1 MKRGII
7 NMLTIFTDTD
17 SDITLQ
23 EANEYGLKLIS
34 MPYIID
40 DVEIKPY
47 EDFTQFDSKSFYDSL
62 RNGVIP
68 KTCAINTEDYRRY
81 FEPELKEGND
91 ILYIH
96 FSRNMSGSF
105 NAMDLTIEDLKIKYP
120 DRKIYTI
127 DTKGITILTY
137 IIVFEIIDLFKKGY
151 SVEEIIEWSD
161 KHINHYATY
170 FFADNLTFFAR
181 SGRVGNFSKIMGN
194 LVGIKP
200 IIYMDENGTMTNIS
214 KITGR
219 RKAIM
224 QLVDYFDKLAIDVR
238 AHQIII
244 GHTDSIE
251 NAHILGNILQEK
263 YDNSLNIKYVVV
275 NPTAGSHCGP
285 DTVGIAFYAKGKRI

>member
-1 MKRGII
+1 
-7 NMLTIFTDTD
+7 MLTIFTDTD

-34 MPYIID
+34 MPYIIND
-40 DVEIKPY
+40 IEIKPY
-47 EDFTQFDSKSFYDSL
+47 EDFTEFDSKSFYNSL

-81 FEPELKEGND
+81 FECELKKGND

-105 NAMDLTIEDLKIKYP
+105 NAMDLTINELKLQYP
-120 DRKIYTI
+120 NRNIYTI

-137 IIVFEIIDLFKKGY
+137 IIVREIIDLLEKGC
-151 SVEEIIEWSD
+151 SIEEIIDWSN
-161 KHINHYATY
+161 KHIDNYATY

-181 SGRVGNFSKIMGN
+181 SGRVGNFSKVMGN

-224 QLVDYFDKLAIDVR
+224 QLVDYFDKLALDATEHR
-238 AHQIII
+238 III
-244 GHTDSIE
+244 GHTDSLE
-251 NAHILGNILQEK
+251 NAHKLGDILQEK
-263 YDNSLNIKYVVV
+263 YDNKLNIEYVVV

-285 DTVGIAFYAKGKRI
+285 DTVGIAFYAKGKK